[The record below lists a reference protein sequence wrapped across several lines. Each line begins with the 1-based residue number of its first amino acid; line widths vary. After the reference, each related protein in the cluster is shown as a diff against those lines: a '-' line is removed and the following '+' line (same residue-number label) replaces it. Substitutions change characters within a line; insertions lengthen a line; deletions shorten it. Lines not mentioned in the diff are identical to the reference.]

1 MCTSVHALIFV
12 QACKEPKIKQ
22 IRPNHDVSVISVNKR
37 NTESTSNTEVL
48 VPSPLTGHCDLPE
61 YDEEFSTIIFIYN
74 ETASLTETAESV
86 KGYRNPA
93 RVMLATVIEGVHM
106 IIFQM
111 NREAY
116 LQVCMYLYNMCVLH
130 TVCDLL

>member
-1 MCTSVHALIFV
+1 MPT
-12 QACKEPKIKQ
+12 
-22 IRPNHDVSVISVNKR
+22 
-37 NTESTSNTEVL
+37 
-48 VPSPLTGHCDLPE
+48 PLTGHCDLPE
-61 YDEEFSTIIFIYN
+61 YDKEFSTIIFIYN

-93 RVMLATVIEGVHM
+93 RVMLATVIEGAHM

-116 LQVCMYLYNMCVLH
+116 LQVCMYLYNMCALH
-130 TVCDLL
+130 TVCDLLLISLTAYQHSIIIMFYFIGLQGSKNSTS

>member
-48 VPSPLTGHCDLPE
+48 VPSPLTGYCDLPE

-74 ETASLTETAESV
+74 ETAGLTETAESI

-130 TVCDLL
+130 TVCDLS